1 MARGPGKPAPDH
13 FNRRGR
19 AATKLSGE
27 RHRGS
32 RVVNKVPDLEAAGI
46 GAQVDAS
53 AELRAGRDEISTIFS
68 YKIGLPTASIGM
80 YPGSNK
86 DWIKFAQ
93 PAPIQWESVNKRIEV
108 GRKCRWESFF

>member
-1 MARGPGKPAPDH
+1 MPNVARGPGKPAPDH

-32 RVVNKVPDLEAAGI
+32 RVVNKVPELEAAGI

-68 YKIGLPTASIGM
+68 YKIGLPTASILGKIDRIF
-80 YPGSNK
+80 G
-86 DWIKFAQ
+86 
-93 PAPIQWESVNKRIEV
+93 PILSEV
-108 GRKCRWESFF
+108 GKSGQIDF

>member
-32 RVVNKVPDLEAAGI
+32 RVVNKVPELEAAGI

-53 AELRAGRDEISTIFS
+53 AGLRAGRGEVSTIFS
-68 YKIGLPTASIGM
+68 YKTGLPAASILGKIDRIF
-80 YPGSNK
+80 G
-86 DWIKFAQ
+86 
-93 PAPIQWESVNKRIEV
+93 PILWMDPKLENQAK
-108 GRKCRWESFF
+108 